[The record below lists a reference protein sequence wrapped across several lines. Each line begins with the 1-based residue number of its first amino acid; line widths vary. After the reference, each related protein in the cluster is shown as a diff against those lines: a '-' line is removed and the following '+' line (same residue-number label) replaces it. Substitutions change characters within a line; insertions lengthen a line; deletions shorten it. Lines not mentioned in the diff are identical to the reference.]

1 MKQFYTLIILISSLI
16 LNAQNENLKI
26 HYNFQ
31 QLNNN
36 NNNGIVADVS
46 GNGYDATIKNNAY
59 IDKMGVYTILNL
71 GVNNGYLDMGESA
84 GNLIN
89 SLTSFSVST
98 YICVNDLADLNAN
111 GNFIWSFAN
120 SDDIIGQPK
129 GCMFY
134 SAKIDGYKITLTD
147 YRTETGLERSTQMV
161 KKIWKHLVY
170 TQSGTIG
177 NIYID
182 GSLVTSG
189 NVSILPQQLGNT
201 RYNFLGRSPYS
212 ADAYLKGLISDFRIY
227 NKSLSPSEVSV
238 LASEVSNMNVA
249 YVDYQKQPLRYTVEN
264 NPLFSHKYTADPA
277 ALVYDNT
284 FYIYTGQDTGNG
296 SNYNMP
302 NWLVFSSKD
311 LKNWE
316 EYEVPLKTNDF
327 KWAAGNFSWASQV
340 IERNGKFYW
349 FVSTEHGSIPGKA
362 IGVAVSNSPTGPFID
377 AKGTALITN
386 NMTTKWTGISWDDI
400 DPTVWVDD
408 DGQAYIFWGNSKCYY
423 AKLKENMIEL
433 DSEIMNVSLPNFT
446 EAPWIHKRGDWYY
459 LSYSAWWPEKTVYA
473 MSQNINGPWEY
484 KGILNELAGNSNTNH
499 HAIVEYGDNWYFVYH
514 NGGTRPNGGSYL
526 RSVCMDYLYYN
537 DDNSIKRIQM
547 TTEGVKKVEAITMSI
562 AVNPNK
568 RTQIK
573 VYPNPTDGIIK
584 VEFPDE
590 DLMNYELALFDM
602 KGVKQ
607 LSSFL
612 DNTKKSQLDL
622 SHLSKGMYILNCINS
637 DGLICGTSKIII
649 K

>member
-36 NNNGIVADVS
+36 GIVADVS

-59 IDKMGVYTILNL
+59 IDKMGGYTILNL
-71 GVNNGYLDMGESA
+71 GVNNGYLDMGEST

-89 SLTSFSVST
+89 SLNSFSIST
-98 YICVNDLADLNAN
+98 YICVNELADLNVN

-120 SDDIIGQPK
+120 SDDIIAQPN

-147 YRTETGLERSTQMV
+147 YRTEMGIERRTQMV

-177 NIYID
+177 TIYID

-212 ADAYLKGLISDFRIY
+212 ADVYLKGLISDFRIY
-227 NKSLSPSEVSV
+227 NKALSPSEVTV
-238 LASEVSNMNVA
+238 LASEVFNMNIA
-249 YVDYQKQPLRYTVEN
+249 YVDYQKQPIRYTVEN

-316 EYEVPLKTNDF
+316 EYEVPLKTSDF
-327 KWAAGNFSWASQV
+327 QWASGNFSWASQV
-340 IERNGKFYW
+340 IERKGKFYW

-362 IGVAVSNSPTGPFID
+362 IGVAVSDSPTGPFID

-473 MSQNINGPWEY
+473 MSQSINGPWEY

-499 HAIVEYGDNWYFVYH
+499 HAVVEYGDNWYFVYH

-568 RTQIK
+568 RAQIK

-612 DNTKKSQLDL
+612 DNTMKSQLDL
-622 SHLSKGMYILNCINS
+622 SHLSKGIYILNCINS